1 MPLNNTSIT
10 HVCYNGSKKGGT
22 HTKKQ
27 FLDIMNKSS
36 SISWKKSGS
45 NSQRCIKSKRE
56 LKYKS
61 CKKERKILKYMTK
74 IIII

>member
-1 MPLNNTSIT
+1 MPLNNKSIT
-10 HVCYNGSKKGGT
+10 HVCYDGVGAKKGGT

-45 NSQRCIKSKRE
+45 YSQRCIKSKRE
-56 LKYKS
+56 LK
-61 CKKERKILKYMTK
+61 
-74 IIII
+74 